1 MSWVQGRVLALTTVV
16 NPCCSLSSSWVV
28 AIVNFKFSV
37 PAVCLLTAVSRFYR
51 KSYLFEFLPSWV
63 TVSGFPWALS
73 EIPYY
78 SIAASPHVGF
88 TVWSTSLRP
97 HSKRSHFSVTRGG
110 GRTEGWSDSTV
121 NCWIESGI
129 QIPLLG
135 VDSETQLLPSEGE
148 NAASSRNT
156 VQNTRGL
163 GFH

>member
-37 PAVCLLTAVSRFYR
+37 LAVCLLTAVSLFYR

-88 TVWSTSLRP
+88 TV
-97 HSKRSHFSVTRGG
+97 
-110 GRTEGWSDSTV
+110 
-121 NCWIESGI
+121 
-129 QIPLLG
+129 
-135 VDSETQLLPSEGE
+135 
-148 NAASSRNT
+148 
-156 VQNTRGL
+156 
-163 GFH
+163 